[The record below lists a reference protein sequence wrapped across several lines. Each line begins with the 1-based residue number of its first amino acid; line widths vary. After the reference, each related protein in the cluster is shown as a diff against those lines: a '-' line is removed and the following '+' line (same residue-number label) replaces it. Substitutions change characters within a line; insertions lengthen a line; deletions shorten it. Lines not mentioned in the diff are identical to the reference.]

1 MTEVLRFTARGERD
15 VFVVRQRGREVAEAL
30 GFEQPD
36 QVRFATALSEVC
48 RHLLASAR
56 SAAVMFAVH
65 DGQVEAVL
73 QAAGA
78 VPSGP
83 MSGLADGVRAA
94 ARLLDTA
101 ELTEGVATVTVRLA
115 RRLPFGVDPGPDTV
129 ERVRADLARTLP
141 TNVLDELGVQNA
153 QLIAAL
159 EDAQRHSDEL
169 LRLNA
174 ELEETNQ
181 GVMALYTQLSDEMEQ
196 TNRGVVA
203 LYAELDERS
212 AQLREASDAKSRFL
226 RNVSHELRA
235 PVTAI
240 LGMTRLVLDP
250 QSEPLTGEQ
259 TYQLTLVQ
267 SSAGDLLALVNQL
280 LDLAKAESN
289 RLEPAWGP
297 VDLAGVFGQLRGTL
311 RPLARPSVEL
321 TVDEPAGVPPLVS
334 DEAMLVQILR
344 NLLTNG
350 LKFTDRGE
358 VTLTARYD
366 ADARRAVL
374 TVTDT
379 GIGIAAADQER
390 VFEEFFQ
397 VHDAQRAAAPGTGL
411 GLPYARRLCGL
422 LGIDLTL
429 DSEPGRGS
437 TFTLRVPRT
446 PSDITAPVAGTGVG
460 RPTTDRL
467 SRVLVVDD
475 DAAFRHRLRQILEA
489 DGLTVDE
496 AADGRTAL
504 DAIVADRPDAIV
516 LDLRMPGMGGLELLG
531 VLAAETTGTTGTA
544 ETADARARPIPVL
557 VITAAELDDVAR
569 AATAHAAGVLDKA
582 TLDDRQ
588 LVDALHA
595 VVRR

>member
-1 MTEVLRFTARGERD
+1 MTELLRFTARGERD

-30 GFEQPD
+30 GFEQAD

-48 RHLLASAR
+48 RHLLTSAR
-56 SAAVMFAVH
+56 STVVSFAVD
-65 DGQVEAVL
+65 DGRVEAEL
-73 QAAGA
+73 FAAGA

-83 MSGLADGVRAA
+83 ASGLAGGVRAA
-94 ARLLDTA
+94 ARLVTTA
-101 ELTEGVATVTVRLA
+101 DLVTGVGSVTVRLA
-115 RRLPFGVDPGPDTV
+115 RRLPHGGPDPDPQT
-129 ERVRADLARTLP
+129 LARIRTGLAGTVP

-159 EDAQRHSDEL
+159 EEAQAHRDEL

-181 GVMALYTQLSDEMEQ
+181 GVMALYSELSDEMEQ

-235 PVTAI
+235 PVTAV

-250 QSEPLTGEQ
+250 QSEPLTAEQ
-259 TYQLTLVQ
+259 TYQLTLIQ
-267 SSAGDLLALVNQL
+267 SSARDLLELVNQL

-289 RLEPAWGP
+289 RLEPQWAP
-297 VDLAGVFGQLRGTL
+297 VDLTAVFGQLRGTL
-311 RPLARPSVEL
+311 RPMARPSVEL
-321 TVDEPAGVPPLVS
+321 LVDDPDGVPPLVS

-358 VTLTARYD
+358 VTLSARYD
-366 ADARRAVL
+366 PDARRAVL

-379 GIGIAAADQER
+379 GIGIAPADQDR
-390 VFEEFFQ
+390 IFEEFYQ
-397 VHDAQRAAAPGTGL
+397 VRDAQRPATPGTGL

-429 DSEPGRGS
+429 VSEPGRGS
-437 TFTLRVPRT
+437 TFTLSVPRT
-446 PSDITAPVAGTGVG
+446 PSDAEARPDAG
-460 RPTTDRL
+460 RPPAPRAVGL

-475 DAAFRHRLRQILEA
+475 DGAFRHRLRQALED

-496 AADGRTAL
+496 AADGRSAL
-504 DAIVADRPDAIV
+504 DAIAADRPDAIV
-516 LDLRMPGMGGLELLG
+516 LDLRMAGMGGLELLG
-531 VLAAETTGTTGTA
+531 VLAADTT
-544 ETADARARPIPVL
+544 ARPIPVL
-557 VITAAELDDVAR
+557 VVTAAELDDVGR
-569 AATAHAAGVLDKA
+569 EATAHAAGILDKA
-582 TLDDRQ
+582 TLDDRR
-588 LVDALHA
+588 LVETLHA
-595 VVRR
+595 VAR

>member
-1 MTEVLRFTARGERD
+1 

-56 SAAVMFAVH
+56 SAAVTFAVH
-65 DGQVEAVL
+65 DGRVEAVL
-73 QAAGA
+73 QAVGA

-83 MSGLADGVRAA
+83 TSGLADGVRAA
-94 ARLLDTA
+94 ARLLDA
-101 ELTEGVATVTVRLA
+101 ADLTEGVATVTVRLA
-115 RRLPFGVDPGPDTV
+115 RRLPFGGDPAPDTV
-129 ERVRADLARTLP
+129 ERIRADLARTVP

-159 EDAQRHSDEL
+159 EEAQRHSDEL

-250 QSEPLTGEQ
+250 HSEPLTGEQ

-289 RLEPAWGP
+289 RLEPAWAP
-297 VDLAGVFGQLRGTL
+297 VDLAAVFGQLRGTL

-397 VHDAQRAAAPGTGL
+397 VHDAQRATAPGTGL

-446 PSDITAPVAGTGVG
+446 PSDITASDITAPVAGTGVG

-489 DGLTVDE
+489 DGLTVGE
-496 AADGRTAL
+496 AADGRAAL
-504 DAIVADRPDAIV
+504 DAIAADRPDAIV

-531 VLAAETTGTTGTA
+531 VLAAGTA
-544 ETADARARPIPVL
+544 DPDTADAGARPIPVL

-569 AATAHAAGVLDKA
+569 AATANAAGVLDKA

>member
-48 RHLLASAR
+48 RHLLGSAR
-56 SAAVMFAVH
+56 SAVVTFAVH
-65 DGQVEAVL
+65 DGRVEAVL

-83 MSGLADGVRAA
+83 TSGLADGVRAA

-101 ELTEGVATVTVRLA
+101 DLTEGVAAVTIRLA

-129 ERVRADLARTLP
+129 ERIRADLARTVP

-159 EDAQRHSDEL
+159 EEAQRHSDEL

-259 TYQLTLVQ
+259 TYQLTLIQ
-267 SSAGDLLALVNQL
+267 TSAGDLLTLVNQL

-289 RLEPAWGP
+289 RLEPGWAP
-297 VDLAGVFGQLRGTL
+297 VDLAAVFGQLRGTL

-321 TVDEPAGVPPLVS
+321 TVDDPAGVPPLVT
-334 DEAMLVQILR
+334 DEGMLVQILR

-379 GIGIAAADQER
+379 GIGIADADQER

-397 VHDAQRAAAPGTGL
+397 VRDAQRAATPGTGL

-429 DSEPGRGS
+429 DSEPGHGS

-446 PSDITAPVAGTGVG
+446 PSDITGPAAGTGGG
-460 RPTTDRL
+460 RPTTERIPDRADGL
-467 SRVLVVDD
+467 ARVLVVDD
-475 DAAFRHRLRQILEA
+475 DGAFRHRLRQILEA
-489 DGLTVDE
+489 DGLSVDE
-496 AADGRTAL
+496 AADGRAAL
-504 DAIVADRPDAIV
+504 DAIAAGRPDAIV

-531 VLAAETTGTTGTA
+531 VLAADTA
-544 ETADARARPIPVL
+544 ARPIPVL
-557 VITAAELDDVAR
+557 VLTAAELDDVAR

>member
-56 SAAVMFAVH
+56 SAAVTFAVRA
-65 DGQVEAVL
+65 GRVEAVL

-78 VPSGP
+78 VPAGP
-83 MSGLADGVRAA
+83 ASGLAEGVRAA

-101 ELTEGVATVTVRLA
+101 DLTEGVATVTIRLA
-115 RRLPFGVDPGPDTV
+115 RRLPAGIDPGPDTV
-129 ERVRADLARTLP
+129 ERIRADLTRTVP

-159 EDAQRHSDEL
+159 EEAQRHSEEL

-250 QSEPLTGEQ
+250 HSEPLTGEQ
-259 TYQLTLVQ
+259 THQLTLIQ

-289 RLEPAWGP
+289 RLEPAWAP
-297 VDLAGVFGQLRGTL
+297 VDLGAVFGQLRGTL

-321 TVDEPAGVPPLVS
+321 TVDEPVGVPPLVS

-397 VHDAQRAAAPGTGL
+397 VHDAQREAAPGTGL

-446 PSDITAPVAGTGVG
+446 PSDITGPVAATGAG
-460 RPTTDRL
+460 RL

-475 DAAFRHRLRQILEA
+475 DAAFRHRLRQVLEA

-496 AADGRTAL
+496 AADGRAAL
-504 DAIVADRPDAIV
+504 DALAADRPDAIV

-531 VLAAETTGTTGTA
+531 VFAADAAAGTTA
-544 ETADARARPIPVL
+544 ESIPVL
-557 VITAAELDDVAR
+557 VLTAAELDDVAR

-588 LVDALHA
+588 LLDALHA
-595 VVRR
+595 VARR

>member
-1 MTEVLRFTARGERD
+1 MTELLRFTARGERD

-30 GFEQPD
+30 GFEQAD

-48 RHLLASAR
+48 RHLLATAR
-56 SAAVMFAVH
+56 SAVVTFAVH
-65 DGQVEAVL
+65 DGRVEAVL

-83 MSGLADGVRAA
+83 LSGLADGVRAA

-101 ELTEGVATVTVRLA
+101 ELTDGVAAVTVRLA
-115 RRLPFGVDPGPDTV
+115 RRLPQGADPGPEAQT
-129 ERVRADLARTLP
+129 RIRAALARTVP
-141 TNVLDELGVQNA
+141 TNVLDELGVQNG
-153 QLIAAL
+153 QLISAL
-159 EDAQRHSDEL
+159 EEAQRHRAEL

-181 GVMALYTQLSDEMEQ
+181 GVMALYTQLSEEMEQ

-212 AQLREASDAKSRFL
+212 AQLREANDAKSRFL

-250 QSEPLTGEQ
+250 RSEPLTAEQ
-259 TYQLTLVQ
+259 TYQLTLIQ
-267 SSAGDLLALVNQL
+267 SSARDLLALVNQL

-289 RLEPAWGP
+289 RLEPQWAP
-297 VDLAGVFGQLRGTL
+297 VNLAMVFGQLRGTL

-321 TVDEPAGVPPLVS
+321 VVDDPAGVPSLVS
-334 DEAMLVQILR
+334 DEAMIVQILR

-366 ADARRAVL
+366 PDTRHAVL

-390 VFEEFFQ
+390 VFEEFVQ
-397 VHDAQRAAAPGTGL
+397 VVDAQRPATPGTGL
-411 GLPYARRLCGL
+411 GLPYARRLCAL
-422 LGIDLTL
+422 LGIDLSL
-429 DSEPGRGS
+429 SSEPGRGS
-437 TFTLRVPRT
+437 TFTLSVPRT
-446 PSDITAPVAGTGVG
+446 PSDAVSVTD
-460 RPTTDRL
+460 RPATVRAARL

-475 DAAFRHRLRQILEA
+475 DAAFRHRLRQVLEG
-489 DGLTVDE
+489 DGLSVDE
-496 AADGRTAL
+496 APDGRTAL
-504 DAIVADRPDAIV
+504 DAIAADRPDAIV

-531 VLAAETTGTTGTA
+531 VLAGDSE
-544 ETADARARPIPVL
+544 ARPIPVL
-557 VITAAELDDVAR
+557 VVTAAELDDVAR
-569 AATAHAAGVLDKA
+569 EATAHAAGILDKA

-588 LVDALHA
+588 LVDTLHA
-595 VVRR
+595 VAR